1 MKTATA
7 AAREDYWDTFS
18 LEETDVEFLYNHLL
32 EVETPL
38 TSEELLKQLIAERL
52 RIEREHL
59 THALRAENEA
69 TYLPKKRYQIGQRLI
84 FPNFGGKSGEVLAIR
99 PGKNPDLPNFEVI
112 RVQFEDG
119 STCELAANVTDHLL
133 NNPIET
139 SANSPTLNTEWVWQ
153 EYKDDLLDILEDG
166 LAQNEGFVRI
176 AGRWFPRA
184 LLINI
189 NPGYLHMAEAVLEME
204 GGGPVSTQGLIEQ
217 VNLTTED
224 NPKLLDFSFDYA
236 LQNDKRFDEVGPAG
250 EVLWHLHRLEPEAV
264 RETPMYLRYQ
274 AIEHNRSLLKPNML
288 KLEQELDDELSPL
301 NTHAQSTAEIA
312 IRLIYPH
319 LRAGTLPLSNRVS
332 SIFPTAYE
340 APRVRFMLIDGDSGK
355 EFPGWVVR
363 ADRYVYGLGEWY
375 QEQGVIPGSII
386 RIRKG
391 KRAGQVIVQTGARRA
406 SRDWLRTLMIGSDG
420 GFVFANLRQTVRA
433 EYDERMTIFVPDLAA
448 LDDLWKRIQRN
459 QTPLERTVVTMLREL
474 TKDSP
479 QGHVH
484 LSELYAS
491 VNLVRR
497 CPPAP
502 LMTLLLSRPWFTHVG
517 DLHFRLNNTENN
529 TAQAE

>member
-1 MKTATA
+1 MKTAIA
-7 AAREDYWDTFS
+7 ALREDYWDTFA
-18 LEETDVEFLYNHLL
+18 LEETDVEFLYNHLV

-38 TSEELLKQLIAERL
+38 TSEELLRQLIAERL
-52 RIEREHL
+52 RLERKRIEN
-59 THALRAENEA
+59 ALRAENEVI
-69 TYLPKKRYQIGQRLI
+69 YMPKKRYQVGQQLI
-84 FPNFGGKSGEVLAIR
+84 FPNFDGKSGEVLAIR
-99 PGKNPDLPNFEVI
+99 PSKNPDLPSFEVI

-119 STCELAANVTDHLL
+119 STRELASNVADHPL
-133 NNPIET
+133 NNPIKP
-139 SANSPTLNTEWVWQ
+139 SINSPLLDAEWVWQ
-153 EYKDDLLDILEDG
+153 EYKDDLLDILESG

-189 NPGYLHMAEAVLEME
+189 NPAYLHMAEAVLEME

-217 VNLTTED
+217 VNLATED
-224 NPKLLDFSFDYA
+224 NPKLLEFSFDYA

-264 RETPMYLRYQ
+264 RETPIYLRYQ
-274 AIEHNRSLLKPNML
+274 EIEHNRNLLKPNML
-288 KLEQELDDELSPL
+288 KLEEELDDEHSPL
-301 NTHAQSTAEIA
+301 NTSVQRNEEVA

-319 LRAGTLPLSNRVS
+319 LRAGTLPLSSRVR

-340 APRVRFMLIDGDSGK
+340 APRVRFMLINGDNGK

-363 ADRYVYGLGEWY
+363 ADRYVYGLSEWY
-375 QEQGVIPGSII
+375 QEQGLIPGSII

-391 KRAGQVIVQTGARRA
+391 KRPGQVIVQAGTRRA

-433 EYDERMTIFVPDLAA
+433 EYDERMAVVVPDPEA
-448 LDDLWKRIQRN
+448 LDEIWKRIQRN
-459 QTPLERTVVTMLREL
+459 HTPLERTVITMLREL
-474 TKDSP
+474 TKNSP
-479 QGHVH
+479 QGYVH
-484 LSELYAS
+484 LSELYACT
-491 VNLVRR
+491 NLVRR

-502 LMTLLLSRPWFTHVG
+502 LMALLLSNPSFTHVG
-517 DLHFRLNNTENN
+517 DLHFRLSNTEND
-529 TAQAE
+529 TPQA

>member
-1 MKTATA
+1 MKTATVA
-7 AAREDYWDTFS
+7 LREDYWDNFS

-38 TSEELLKQLIAERL
+38 TSEELLKQLITERL

-59 THALRAENEA
+59 IHAQRAQSEA
-69 TYLPKKRYQIGQRLI
+69 TYLPKNHYQVGQRLT
-84 FPNFGGKSGEVLAIR
+84 FPNFDGKNGEVIAVR
-99 PGKNPDLPNFEVI
+99 PGKNPDMPNFEVI
-112 RVQFEDG
+112 RVQLEDG
-119 STCELAANVTDHLL
+119 STRELAAGVADHPL
-133 NNPIET
+133 NNPTPIRMDL
-139 SANSPTLNTEWVWQ
+139 PVLNAEWVWQ
-153 EYKDDLLDILEDG
+153 EYKHDLLDILEDG
-166 LAQNEGFVRI
+166 LAENEGFVRI
-176 AGRWFPRA
+176 AGRWFPRV

-189 NPGYLHMAEAVLEME
+189 NPGYMHMAEAVLEME

-217 VNLTTED
+217 VNLITED

-236 LQNDKRFDEVGPAG
+236 LQNDARFDEVGPAG
-250 EVLWHLHRLEPEAV
+250 EVLWYLRRMEPEAV

-274 AIEHNRSLLKPNML
+274 AIDHNRSLLKPNML
-288 KLEQELDDELSPL
+288 KVEQELDDELSPV
-301 NTHAQSTAEIA
+301 NTRSASADEVA

-319 LRAGTLPLSNRVS
+319 LRAGTLPLSNRVL

-340 APRVRFMLIDGDSGK
+340 APRVRFMLLDGDSGK

-375 QEQGVIPGSII
+375 KEQGLIPGSII

-391 KRAGQVIVQTGARRA
+391 KRAGQVIVQTGTRRA

-433 EYDERMTIFVPDLAA
+433 EYDERMAIVVPDPEA
-448 LDDLWKRIQRN
+448 LEEVWKRIQRN

-484 LSELYAS
+484 INELYAS

-502 LMTLLLSRPWFTHVG
+502 LMALLLSRPWFTHIG
-517 DLHFRLNNTENN
+517 DLHFRLSDTENN
-529 TAQAE
+529 AT